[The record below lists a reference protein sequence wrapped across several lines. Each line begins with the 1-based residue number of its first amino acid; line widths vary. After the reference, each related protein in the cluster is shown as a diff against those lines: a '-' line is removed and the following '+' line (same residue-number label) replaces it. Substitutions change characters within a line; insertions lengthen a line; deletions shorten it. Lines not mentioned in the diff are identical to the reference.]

1 MKIAN
6 SLKILD
12 GGIPSVVLFN
22 ESGGKFDTL
31 MAGDLLTHDK
41 LLNLVKEKT
50 HALSRGKDGIFQKK
64 LNKETL

>member
-1 MKIAN
+1 M
-6 SLKILD
+6 
-12 GGIPSVVLFN
+12 VLFN

-31 MAGDLLTHDK
+31 MAGDLLTHEK